1 MRERS
6 SRPGAAGRRG
16 GRAPGRSNRPA
27 APSAVRPIAPASPSA
42 ARPAA
47 RRQAGG
53 RAGETTRTSVPRPP
67 GRVTGRAAV
76 LGVVLVALALSYVFP
91 LRVYLAQQAEISQL
105 RAAQDAQRAHIA
117 DLAEQAALWRD
128 DDYIRS
134 QARRRF
140 HYGEPGEILMI
151 TVWEEEVAAAGG
163 GPATDAPPD
172 QPGPWWDTLWSSIEA
187 ANGETSEPDQ

>member
-6 SRPGAAGRRG
+6 SRPGSAGRRG
-16 GRAPGRSNRPA
+16 GRAPGRSTGPA
-27 APSAVRPIAPASPSA
+27 SSAAVRPLAPASPAA

-47 RRQAGG
+47 RRVTGG

-67 GRVTGRAAV
+67 GRITGRAAV
-76 LGVVLVALALSYVFP
+76 LAVVLVALALSYVFP

-117 DLAEQAALWRD
+117 ELAEQAALWRD
-128 DDYIRS
+128 EDYIRS

-151 TVWEEEVAAAGG
+151 TVWEEEVGSAAGG
-163 GPATDAPPD
+163 PDTEEAPD
-172 QPGPWWDTLWSSIEA
+172 QTGPWWDTLWSSIEA
-187 ANGETSEPDQ
+187 ANGVSSGSDQ